1 MRRALSALLAVVAA
15 AVAVAGCG
23 DSGSS
28 NTVPSKAEYKQ
39 TYASLNSEINALGL
53 AVGNAINK
61 SNGKSNKA
69 IAKEFNDLADRTR
82 AAAKKI
88 DDATPPA
95 DANIQKQ
102 QAALVAGLNTAAD
115 DLDAISKASAKKDFK
130 AAGTAAGKLDAG
142 QRRRGEPAR
151 AAEQDRARDRPR
163 PGEDDH
169 EARDDHDGPV
179 AGPDGTSR

>member
-1 MRRALSALLAVVAA
+1 MRRALSALLAVVVA

-23 DSGSS
+23 GSGSS

-53 AVGNAINK
+53 AVGTAINK
-61 SNGKSNKA
+61 SSGKTNKA
-69 IAKEFNDLADRTR
+69 IAKEFGDLADRAR

-95 DANIQKQ
+95 DANIKKQ

-130 AAGTAAGKLDAG
+130 AAGKLTRDNAGVANPHAQLNKIVLGVVPAPVKTTTKPATTTTA
-142 QRRRGEPAR
+142 P
-151 AAEQDRARDRPR
+151 
-163 PGEDDH
+163 
-169 EARDDHDGPV
+169 
-179 AGPDGTSR
+179 

>member
-1 MRRALSALLAVVAA
+1 MRRALSALLAVVVA
-15 AVAVAGCG
+15 AVAATGCG

-28 NTVPSKAEYKQ
+28 TTVPSKAEYKQ

-53 AVGNAINK
+53 AVGTAINK
-61 SNGKSNKA
+61 SSGKTNKA
-69 IAKEFNDLADRTR
+69 IAKEFGDLADRAR

-95 DANIQKQ
+95 DANIKKQ

-130 AAGTAAGKLDAG
+130 AAGTAAGKLTRDNAG
-142 QRRRGEPAR
+142 VANPHAQLNKIVLGVVPAPVKTTTK
-151 AAEQDRARDRPR
+151 AATTTTTAP
-163 PGEDDH
+163 
-169 EARDDHDGPV
+169 
-179 AGPDGTSR
+179 